1 MYSNDWTAI
10 LGLARKRPSGS
21 ATDVGSP
28 PELDARPWPQRL
40 HPTVWALG
48 LTSLLTDVSSE
59 MVASVLPMYL
69 VLQLG
74 VSPVAF
80 GLIDGLYQGMA
91 ALVRILGG
99 VLADRSRRYKE
110 LAAVGYGVS
119 AACRLL
125 ILAAGAAWAT
135 IAGVVAMD
143 RIGKGLRTA
152 PRDALLSLRSRE
164 EDLATA
170 FGVHRALDA
179 AGAFVGPVVAFLLLA
194 RMRGAFDVLF
204 VASFVVAILGVAALA
219 LFVEPTTRAERD
231 AVQREAAS
239 GASAWTVMR
248 RPRLLALSACAF
260 LLGLPT
266 ISDSFL
272 FLSLQ
277 SSLQSAAT
285 AFPLFY
291 VGTSISTAL
300 FAVPAGRAADRV
312 GRAPIL
318 LVGYGFL
325 AIAYTVT
332 LVAASATSAV
342 VCLLFLG
349 AYYAATD
356 GVLAAM
362 TAAELP
368 AEARGSGLAVLA
380 TVANVARLL
389 ASVSFGALWSALG
402 MQSATWIYLA
412 ALGAAIAA
420 SFLVLTWA
428 WQRTPDAGDS
438 AR

>member
-1 MYSNDWTAI
+1 
-10 LGLARKRPSGS
+10 
-21 ATDVGSP
+21 
-28 PELDARPWPQRL
+28 
-40 HPTVWALG
+40 
-48 LTSLLTDVSSE
+48 
-59 MVASVLPMYL
+59 MYL

-74 VSPVAF
+74 ISPVAF
-80 GLIDGLYQGMA
+80 GLIDGLYQGTA

-99 VLADRSRRYKE
+99 VLADRSRKYKE

-125 ILAAGAAWAT
+125 IIAAGAAWTT
-135 IAGVVAMD
+135 IAGVVAID

-152 PRDALLSLRSRE
+152 PRDALISLRSRS

-179 AGAFVGPVVAFLLLA
+179 AGAFIGPVVAFLLLA

-204 VASFVVAILGVAALA
+204 VASFVVAVLGVAVIA
-219 LFVEPTTRAERD
+219 LFVEPTTRAELD
-231 AVQREAAS
+231 AVRAEQAPA
-239 GASAWTVMR
+239 ASAWKVMGQ
-248 RPRLLALSACAF
+248 PRLLTLLSCAF

-277 SSLQSAAT
+277 SNLNSAAT

-300 FAVPAGRAADRV
+300 LAVPAGRSADRL
-312 GRAPIL
+312 GRSRVL
-318 LVGYGFL
+318 LLGYSFL
-325 AIAYTVT
+325 AIAYLVT
-332 LVAASATSAV
+332 LVAASTAAAV

-356 GVLAAM
+356 GVLTAM
-362 TAAELP
+362 AAAELP
-368 AEARGSGLAVLA
+368 VAARGGGLAILA
-380 TVANVARLL
+380 TVTNVARLL
-389 ASVSFGALWSALG
+389 ASVVFGALWSALG
-402 MQSATWIYLA
+402 MQRATWIYFAVLI
-412 ALGAAIAA
+412 AAIVA
-420 SFLVLTWA
+420 SFLLLSVGWH
-428 WQRTPDAGDS
+428 RTPRADAVDS
-438 AR
+438 AP

>member
-1 MYSNDWTAI
+1 MYSIDWTAL
-10 LGLARKRPSGS
+10 LGLVRKRAPGS
-21 ATDVGSP
+21 APDL
-28 PELDARPWPQRL
+28 EARPWLQRIS
-40 HPTVWALG
+40 PTVWALG
-48 LTSLLTDVSSE
+48 FTSLLTDVSSE

-74 VSPVAF
+74 ISPVAF

-99 VLADRSRRYKE
+99 VLADRSRKYKE
-110 LAAVGYGVS
+110 LAALGYGVS

-125 ILAAGAAWAT
+125 IIAAGAAWTT
-135 IAGVVAMD
+135 IAGVVAID

-152 PRDALLSLRSRE
+152 PRDALISLRSRS

-179 AGAFVGPVVAFLLLA
+179 AGAFIGPVVAFLLLA

-204 VASFVVAILGVAALA
+204 VASFVVAVLGVAMIV
-219 LFVEPTTRAERD
+219 LFVQPATHAELDGLR
-231 AVQREAAS
+231 REQAPAA
-239 GASAWTVMR
+239 GAWKVMR
-248 RPRLLALSACAF
+248 QPRLLALTSCAF

-277 SSLQSAAT
+277 SNLNSAAT

-291 VGTSISTAL
+291 VGTSISTAV
-300 FAVPAGRAADRV
+300 FAVPAGRSADRL
-312 GRAPIL
+312 GRSKVL
-318 LVGYGFL
+318 LLGYSFL
-325 AIAYTVT
+325 AIAYLLT
-332 LVAASATSAV
+332 LAAGSTGTAV

-356 GVLAAM
+356 GVLTAM
-362 TAAELP
+362 AAAELP
-368 AEARGSGLAVLA
+368 AAARGGGLAVLA
-380 TVANVARLL
+380 TVTNVARLL
-389 ASVSFGALWSALG
+389 ASVVFGALWSALG
-402 MQSATWIYLA
+402 MQRAIWIYFAVLIVAMVA
-412 ALGAAIAA
+412 AF
-420 SFLVLTWA
+420 FLLTA
-428 WQRTPDAGDS
+428 RAHADDATP
-438 AR
+438 